1 MLGVMGPLVMELLVV
16 LSWVEIVSFKFKRPN
31 LGLLRSIQTCLIN
44 PNLDCGLAGGTA
56 DLFDAIDPWL
66 RLLLVSKE
74 LGVPFFSHDDI

>member
-1 MLGVMGPLVMELLVV
+1 MILTWM
-16 LSWVEIVSFKFKRPN
+16 
-31 LGLLRSIQTCLIN
+31 IN